1 MLWPLLLSVLVQTPE
16 PPDPPPAT
24 ERVDVGMETMPSEQW
39 LKSIQALQVKGV
51 EFSSSMPMSALASL
65 ESEMA
70 GLYRK
75 LRPSLVE
82 VHFQFLEESNLRSP
96 VLTSG
101 MVMDNYGLIITPVV
115 LDKAQVDALVDGI
128 KVYRTDGKNYRA
140 ELIAWNAHYGVSLLR
155 AEELRGL
162 APQFGYGLWMEE
174 GSVTIGLGHPF
185 GLPNSISLGF
195 LTGRQRGIG
204 KARELMQI
212 TNPINVGDCGGLL
225 ANRHGQ
231 VVGMMLT
238 SLSDAAR
245 RAEDNL
251 KLYVAEYGNDSLE
264 GAKQA
269 QGISFAIPVE
279 VLFKIFPEHFKQGA
293 NASRRIGVLVEE
305 KIHVVE
311 LPKQQPS
318 HKWEV
323 VVTALLPD
331 SPAQASGLQ
340 AGDVFISLG
349 GLSAG
354 SLQELGVAIHSAK
367 LKTVMVV
374 RRGDALL
381 ELPLQFEQ

>member
-1 MLWPLLLSVLVQTPE
+1 
-16 PPDPPPAT
+16 
-24 ERVDVGMETMPSEQW
+24 METMPSEQW